1 MLRFLVDEDLPR
13 TLAQD
18 LNAAGFEAQDVR
30 DVGLRGKSDH
40 EIFQFAQV
48 QKLIVLTADLDFSN
62 ILDFPLGSH
71 PGIVVVRLPNEVPS
85 MEVKET
91 ILRHLAALSD
101 LDLQGNLAI
110 FEADRVRL
118 RKRA

>member
-40 EIFQFAQV
+40 EI
-48 QKLIVLTADLDFSN
+48 L
-62 ILDFPLGSH
+62 
-71 PGIVVVRLPNEVPS
+71 E
-85 MEVKET
+85 
-91 ILRHLAALSD
+91 LA
-101 LDLQGNLAI
+101 N
-110 FEADRVRL
+110 
-118 RKRA
+118 KKK